1 MNESMVKVKHV
12 RWTKTCVLGAALLS
26 TAAGTACGGGKR
38 VERVS
43 ESSVTDISDYWN
55 DTDSRL
61 VADEMIKDCLA
72 ERWLEKATKAKKGS
86 PVVIVQTIRNK
97 SQEHIASETF
107 TKDLERALINDGR
120 VEFVA
125 SKHERE
131 ELRAERVDQ
140 ADNSSDDTMKGPAKE
155 VGADFALQG
164 TINSIVGEDGGTKV
178 KFYQVN
184 LELISI
190 ADNKK
195 AWIGSKKIKKI
206 INRSGASL

>member
-1 MNESMVKVKHV
+1 MKRRFVGLV
-12 RWTKTCVLGAALLS
+12 
-26 TAAGTACGGGKR
+26 AAGILAQGALGCGGGKR

-43 ESSVTDISDYWN
+43 ESAVTDISDYWN

-61 VADEMIKDCLA
+61 VADEMVKDALS
-72 ERWLEKATKAKKGS
+72 RPWLQRATKDKKGNP
-86 PVVIVQTIRNK
+86 PVVIVMSIRNK
-97 SQEHIASETF
+97 SQEHIASQTF

-125 SKHERE
+125 SKDERKE
-131 ELRAERVDQ
+131 IRDERVDQ
-140 ADNSSDDTMKGPAKE
+140 ADNSTDDSMKGPAKE
-155 VGADFALQG
+155 AGADYALQG

-195 AWIGSKKIKKI
+195 AWIGDKKIKKI
-206 INRSGASL
+206 INRDSHSF